1 MRPRQAQFVML
12 MLFAAA
18 CQPAENSDEADV
30 AAIRAM
36 TEAWEAAVQAED
48 VPALVAMCTDDIVVM
63 GPDVPRARGKQV
75 LEDSYRGLFEAF
87 SVKATWP
94 VEGTEEIVVADEW
107 AYQISEFT
115 VSMTPKTGGE
125 ATEDHGKLIMIFQRQ
140 PDGAWKFAREVWN
153 RNSPP
158 GGTQQAQ

>member
-48 VPALVAMCTDDIVVM
+48 VPALVAMCTDDIVVWDQTCRALEASRCSRS
-63 GPDVPRARGKQV
+63 PIAVCLKPSPSRPRGRGRR
-75 LEDSYRGLFEAF
+75 DRGDRG
-87 SVKATWP
+87 S
-94 VEGTEEIVVADEW
+94 G
-107 AYQISEFT
+107 
-115 VSMTPKTGGE
+115 
-125 ATEDHGKLIMIFQRQ
+125 
-140 PDGAWKFAREVWN
+140 
-153 RNSPP
+153 
-158 GGTQQAQ
+158 